1 MNGRPPPHGEHNKH
15 NLLILLMFIHV
26 VRMRVVWSV
35 SGVPAKPSAAMEDTS
50 ASHTQVGQQ
59 CPGAVTRWS
68 SGEVY
73 AIFRLVTFISLIV
86 D

>member
-1 MNGRPPPHGEHNKH
+1 M
-15 NLLILLMFIHV
+15 LMFIHA
-26 VRMRVVWSV
+26 VRMHVVWSV
-35 SGVPAKPSAAMEDTS
+35 VGVSTKPSAAMEDTS

>member
-1 MNGRPPPHGEHNKH
+1 MDNWGSLRWTEAPCETQ
-15 NLLILLMFIHV
+15 LLLMFIHV
-26 VRMRVVWSV
+26 VRMHVVWSV
-35 SGVPAKPSAAMEDTS
+35 AGVPNKPSAAMEDTGT
-50 ASHTQVGQQ
+50 SHVQVGQQ
-59 CPGAVTRWS
+59 CPEAVTRWS